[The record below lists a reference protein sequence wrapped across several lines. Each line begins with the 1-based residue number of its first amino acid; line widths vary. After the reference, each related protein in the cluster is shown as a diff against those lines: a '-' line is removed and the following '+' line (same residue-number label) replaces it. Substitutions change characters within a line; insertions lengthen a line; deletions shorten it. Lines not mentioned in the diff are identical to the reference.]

1 MAEEEITSAI
11 DFLTKIRNEEEVT
24 IKFIKADG
32 TNRIMRCTLDF
43 DKIPRGQKP
52 KKVDL
57 PKILKLLNTNKI
69 LHVFDLDKQA
79 WRSIPFLKSE
89 WLETTSKKVYKIK
102 PKR

>member
-1 MAEEEITSAI
+1 MAEEDITNAI

-24 IKFIKADG
+24 VKFTKADG

-43 DKIPRGQKP
+43 DKIPRDQKP

-69 LHVFDLDKQA
+69 LHVFDLDKQG
-79 WRSIPFLKSE
+79 WRSLPFSRSE
-89 WLETTSKKVYKIK
+89 WLETPSKKVYKIK
-102 PKR
+102 PKK